1 MDLLDRPLAL
11 FYDATRAR
19 VLDVLLS
26 ADQPLSGR
34 EIARRAEL
42 SPTTA
47 ARALDGLEAAGIA
60 CSRTRGRSHLWTL
73 RDDNEFVTQVRAL
86 ARVQDDQAGQLIAEA
101 LGEEPLSV
109 TLFGSAARGESGAA
123 SDVDLLL
130 VAASREQEV
139 LFRRRAFH
147 AARAL
152 RRLVGRPVH
161 VVVMDL
167 DQLVKQS
174 GGPFV
179 EDVLADGRAL
189 RGATVRELVS

>member
-47 ARALDGLEAAGIA
+47 TRALDGLEAAGVA
-60 CSRTRGRSHLWTL
+60 CSRTSGRSHLWTL

-86 ARVQDDQAGQLIAEA
+86 GPGAG
-101 LGEEPLSV
+101 
-109 TLFGSAARGESGAA
+109 
-123 SDVDLLL
+123 
-130 VAASREQEV
+130 
-139 LFRRRAFH
+139 
-147 AARAL
+147 
-152 RRLVGRPVH
+152 
-161 VVVMDL
+161 
-167 DQLVKQS
+167 
-174 GGPFV
+174 
-179 EDVLADGRAL
+179 
-189 RGATVRELVS
+189 